1 MMKNNICVY
10 QHKKL
15 NTDEIFYIGI
25 GSIKRAYVTNTRS
38 KYWKRIV
45 NKHGYKVEIL
55 FENLT
60 RMEACQIEQYLI
72 KYYGRRDLKLGTL
85 VNMTDGG
92 DGGLNQMKSKKGIE
106 KLRKTW
112 LGRNHTQETIE
123 KLRNIHLGKKLSE
136 EHKEKLR
143 IAHLGKKHNTENRKK
158 LSKETK
164 LKMSLSK
171 TGSKNIRSIKVIN
184 IITLEIFD
192 TITEAAEKLK
202 IPLTTFYAHLNGLT
216 KVNKTNCVYYD

>member
-1 MMKNNICVY
+1 MKNNICVY
-10 QHKKL
+10 QHKRL
-15 NTDEIFYIGI
+15 DTNEIFYIGI
-25 GSIKRAYVTNTRS
+25 GSVKRANVTNTRS
-38 KYWKRIV
+38 KYWKRII
-45 NKHGYKVEIL
+45 NKHGYKIEIL
-55 FENLT
+55 FDNLT
-60 RMEACQIEQYLI
+60 RLEACQIEQYLI
-72 KYYGRRDLKLGTL
+72 KYYGRKDLKLGKL

-92 DGGLNQMKSKKGIE
+92 DGGLNQIKSKEGIE
-106 KLRKTW
+106 KIRKSAT
-112 LGRNHTQETIE
+112 GRKHTPETIE

-143 IAHLGKKHNTENRKK
+143 IAHLGKKHDTENRKK
-158 LSKETK
+158 LSEETK

-192 TITEAAEKLK
+192 TIAKAAEKTK
-202 IPLTTFYAHLNGLT
+202 IPLTTFYTHLNGST